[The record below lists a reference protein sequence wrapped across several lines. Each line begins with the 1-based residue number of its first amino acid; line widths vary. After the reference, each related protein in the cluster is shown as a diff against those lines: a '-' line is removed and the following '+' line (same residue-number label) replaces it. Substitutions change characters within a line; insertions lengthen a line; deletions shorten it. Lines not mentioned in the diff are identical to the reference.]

1 MSKLDDMVKHRILII
16 EDDAAIRQGIVDA
29 LEFAGYATDEAGDG
43 DRGVDMAVRVECDL
57 LLLDLVLP
65 GRDGLEIL
73 KEVRDTRPTLP
84 VIILTARGDESD
96 RVRGLKLGADD
107 YVVKPFS
114 VKELLAR
121 IEAVIRRSPERPT
134 DLREIRFPGGVADID
149 RAEVRFDNG
158 EAGPN
163 LTERESALLRYL
175 ARHAGRPVS
184 RDEILLRVWRIN
196 PRGITETRTIDMHI
210 ASLRAKLKDDTSNPA
225 IIVTVRGK
233 GYMFPSASDES

>member
-1 MSKLDDMVKHRILII
+1 MVKHRILII